1 MPEPHRRQSALAWSL
16 VAFVAGVALSAAVGL
31 SQFRVL
37 RDERDMQLDRAAE
50 RSYDALHNQLAVC
63 GLLVRSVQSLFLASE
78 DLTATEFERVY
89 GNLRPKEVFPSLQAM
104 AYAHRSVV
112 DGREHYVTS
121 LVAPREGNERL
132 LGLDLERQP
141 SNLDALKRAERT
153 DQPAMTAAFLL
164 VQLADLPGNR
174 DGIVIRLPV
183 YSPGAPPR
191 NEAERAARI
200 RGSLAVSFRISTL
213 IATALPAETLE
224 VMDVRVRDLGEPGQ
238 PVLYASGVPAAPE
251 LSLLR
256 VRDLHY
262 GGRTWRMEL
271 RPRTGFALVPWQRPA
286 GVFAG
291 GVLASLL
298 LAGLVWA
305 LMRTRGHALLLAEQM
320 SAQYR
325 ESEARFRSL
334 NELLPALVL
343 LARADG
349 RIVYANRAARDRLG
363 LAADAEISQSLEAV
377 LGEPGLLAQAA
388 LDLVA
393 EATPMVHSVELSGPD
408 GSRFW
413 TTLSLSRIELQS
425 QAHILAVASD
435 ITELRA
441 LTEQLRHQATH
452 DSLTGLA
459 NRYAFEQRLDEVLAR
474 PGAHED
480 CALLYL
486 DLDQFKLINDTSGH
500 YAGDQLLSHL
510 AQHLRQSLEPG
521 EMLGRLGGDEFGVL
535 LDGGGETRAR
545 RVAERLRLAI
555 DGFVFVW
562 ENRTYS
568 ITASIG
574 VALVGRSGLSKRELL
589 AMADTACYLAKE
601 RGRNRS
607 HVFVDT
613 DDDATLRRS
622 EMEWVNRV
630 RWAMAEGRL
639 GLDFQELRS
648 LRVGAREEE
657 GAHFELL
664 LRLQDE
670 DGRAVPP
677 GAFIP
682 AAERYGLMPQL
693 DRWVVSTAL
702 ANFDRLHP
710 SGKVALCAI
719 NLSGPTVD
727 DDEFAEFVLD
737 ALREHRVP
745 AHKVCFEITE
755 TAAVG
760 NMARVVRFITRL
772 REVGCRFALD
782 DFGAGMSSF
791 GYLKNLPVDMIKID
805 GSFIRELESDPMSFS
820 IVRAVTQIG
829 HQIGLKV
836 IAEWVGSDA
845 TCELLRLLGVN
856 FAQGYFLHAPEP
868 TVFSREAKADA
879 LREAEARGS

>member
-1 MPEPHRRQSALAWSL
+1 MTLASRNPRRTSPLALSAL
-16 VAFVAGVALSAAVGL
+16 AFVAGVALSAAVGL
-31 SQFRVL
+31 YSFDML
-37 RDERDMQLDRAAE
+37 RAERDRELDRVAE
-50 RSYDALHNQLAVC
+50 RSFDALHDQLEVC
-63 GLLVRSVQSLFLASE
+63 GLLVRSVQSLFLASDE
-78 DLTATEFERVY
+78 LTPTEFERVY
-89 GNLRPKEVFPSLQAM
+89 GNLRPREVFPSLQAM
-104 AYAHRSVV
+104 AYAR
-112 DGREHYVTS
+112 REHPGHGARYITE
-121 LVAPREGNERL
+121 LVAPAAGNEAL
-132 LGLDLERQP
+132 VGLDLARQP
-141 SNLDALKRAERT
+141 SNLAAVHRAERD
-153 DQPAMTAAFLL
+153 DQPAMTPAFRLI
-164 VQLADLPGNR
+164 QLADDPEPA

-183 YSPGAPPR
+183 YTPGAPPR
-191 NEAERAARI
+191 TDAERAARI
-200 RGSLAVSFRISTL
+200 RGSLAVSFRVSTL

-224 VMDVRVRDLGEPGQ
+224 AMDVRVRDLGVVGDNA
-238 PVLYASGVPAAPE
+238 LFASRSPAPDRAG
-251 LSLLR
+251 LVR
-256 VRDLHY
+256 VRDVTY

-271 RPRTGFALVPWQRPA
+271 RPRAGFAALPWQRPV
-286 GVFAG
+286 GLFAG
-291 GVLASLL
+291 GVLASVL
-298 LAGLVWA
+298 LALLIWA
-305 LMRTRGHALLLAEQM
+305 LMRTRTHALSLAERM
-320 SAQYR
+320 SAQFR

-343 LARADG
+343 LARGDG
-349 RIVYANRAARDRLG
+349 RIVYANRAARERLG
-363 LAADAEISQSLEAV
+363 VAEVDEPRRLDAV
-377 LGEPGLLAQAA
+377 LGAPAQVAQAA
-388 LDLVA
+388 LEVVPTGA
-393 EATPMVHSVELSGPD
+393 PMVHSTELAGVD
-408 GSRFW
+408 GARFW
-413 TTLSLSRIELQS
+413 TTLSLARIELGDEP
-425 QAHILAVASD
+425 HLLAVASD

-459 NRYAFEQRLDEVLAR
+459 NRYAFEQKLDEVLAR

-480 CALLYL
+480 CALLYI

-500 YAGDQLLSHL
+500 YAGDQLLAHL
-510 AQHLRQSLEPG
+510 SQRLRADMEPG
-521 EMLGRLGGDEFGVL
+521 EMLARLGGDEFGVL
-535 LDGGGETRAR
+535 LDRGGEAR
-545 RVAERLRLAI
+545 GKRVAERLRQAI

-568 ITASIG
+568 VTASIG
-574 VALVGRSGLSKRELL
+574 VAAVGRAGLSKRELL

-613 DDDATLRRS
+613 DDDASTRRS

-630 RWAMAEGRL
+630 RWAMEEGRL
-639 GLDFQELRS
+639 SLDYQELAP
-648 LRVGAREEE
+648 LRPGPADT

-664 LRLQDE
+664 LRLRDE
-670 DGRAVPP
+670 DGRPVPP

-682 AAERYGLMPQL
+682 AAERFGLMPQL
-693 DRWVVSTAL
+693 DRWVVATAL
-702 ANFDRLHP
+702 ENFDQLHP

-727 DDEFAEFVLD
+727 DDDFAGFVLD
-737 ALREHRVP
+737 ALKRHRVP
-745 AHKVCFEITE
+745 PHKVCFEITE

-760 NMARVVRFITRL
+760 NMARVLRFMKRL

-805 GSFIRELESDPMSFS
+805 GSFIRELENDPMSFS

-856 FAQGYFLHAPEP
+856 YAQGYYLHEPEP
-868 TVFSREAKADA
+868 AVYAREKA
-879 LREAEARGS
+879 

>member
-1 MPEPHRRQSALAWSL
+1 MTEPRRRQSALAWSAL
-16 VAFVAGVALSAAVGL
+16 ALLFGAGLSAAVGL
-31 SQFRVL
+31 YQHRVL
-37 RDERDMQLDRAAE
+37 RAERDVQFDRLAE
-50 RSYDALHNQLAVC
+50 RSFDAVQNRLAIC
-63 GLLVRSVQSLFLASE
+63 GLLVRSVQSLFLASD
-78 DLTATEFERVY
+78 DLAPVEFERVY
-89 GNLRPKEVFPSLQAM
+89 GNLRPKQVFPSLQAM
-104 AYAHRSVV
+104 AYARRVPNA
-112 DGREHYVTS
+112 DGSIHYVTD
-121 LVAPREGNERL
+121 LVAPRSGNERL
-132 LGLDLERQP
+132 VGLDLQTQP
-141 SNLDALKRAERT
+141 GNLDAVRRAERD

-164 VQLADLPGNR
+164 VQLANQPGNR
-174 DGIVIRLPV
+174 DGVVIRLPV
-183 YSPGAPPR
+183 YSAGPPPHDA
-191 NEAERAARI
+191 AERAGRI
-200 RGSLAVSFRISTL
+200 RGSLGVSFRISTL
-213 IATALPAETLE
+213 IATALPGDTLE
-224 VMDVRVRDLGEPGQ
+224 SMHVSIRDLGEPG
-238 PVLYASGVPAAPE
+238 APRLFDSRAE
-251 LSLLR
+251 GDIAGEGPRR

-271 RPRTGFALVPWQRPA
+271 QPRPGHAQVPWRQPLL
-286 GVFAG
+286 VFAG
-291 GVLASLL
+291 GLLASLL

-305 LMRTRGHALLLAEQM
+305 LMRTRGHALTLAARM
-320 SAQYR
+320 SEQYR

-343 LARADG
+343 LARGDG
-349 RIVYANRAARDRLG
+349 SIVYANRAAREHLG
-363 LAADAEISQSLEAV
+363 LSGVEITSSLEAV
-377 LGEPGLLAQAA
+377 LGEPGVLARSV
-388 LDLVA
+388 LGLVH
-393 EATPMVHSVELSGPD
+393 EATPMVHSIELAGAGGQS
-408 GSRFW
+408 FW
-413 TTLSLSRIELQS
+413 ATLSLSRIDLEGQP
-425 QAHILAVASD
+425 HILAVASD

-459 NRYAFEQRLDEVLAR
+459 NRYAFEQGLDAVLAR

-500 YAGDQLLSHL
+500 NAGDQLLAHL
-510 AQHLRQSLEPG
+510 AQLLRATMEPG

-535 LDGGGETRAR
+535 LDGGGEMRAR

-562 ENRTYS
+562 ENRSYS

-613 DDDATLRRS
+613 DDDASQRRS

-639 GLDFQELRS
+639 GLDYQELVA
-648 LRVGAREEE
+648 LRPGVRDDE

-664 LRLQDE
+664 LRLRDE
-670 DGRAVPP
+670 DGRPVAP

-693 DRWVVSTAL
+693 DRWVVGTAL

-710 SGKVALCAI
+710 GGKVATCAI
-719 NLSGPTVD
+719 NLSGATVD
-727 DDEFAEFVLD
+727 DEEFAGFVLD
-737 ALREHRVP
+737 ELRRHAVP
-745 AHKVCFEITE
+745 PHKVCFEITE

-760 NMARVVRFITRL
+760 NMARVLKFMQRL

-829 HQIGLKV
+829 QQIGLKV
-836 IAEWVGSDA
+836 IAEWVGSEA

-856 FAQGYFLHAPEP
+856 YA
-868 TVFSREAKADA
+868 
-879 LREAEARGS
+879 

>member
-1 MPEPHRRQSALAWSL
+1 MTEPHRRQSALAWSAL
-16 VAFVAGVALSAAVGL
+16 ALLAGAALSAGVGL
-31 SQFRVL
+31 YQYRVL
-37 RDERDMQLDRAAE
+37 RAERDVQLDRLAE
-50 RSYDALHNQLAVC
+50 RSFDAMRNQLQVC

-78 DLTATEFERVY
+78 QLTPLEFERVY
-89 GNLRPKEVFPSLQAM
+89 GNLRPREVFPSLQAM
-104 AYAHRSVV
+104 AYARRTV
-112 DGREHYVTS
+112 DAGGKVRYITD
-121 LVAPREGNERL
+121 LVAPQAGNERL
-132 LGLDLERQP
+132 LGLDLETQP
-141 SNLDALKRAERT
+141 SNLAAVRRAEAD
-153 DQPAMTAAFLL
+153 DQPAMTAAFRL
-164 VQLADLPGNR
+164 VQLVEQRSDNR
-174 DGIVIRLPV
+174 DGVVIRLPV
-183 YSPGAPPR
+183 YSAGPPPR
-191 NEAERAARI
+191 GAAERAQRI
-200 RGSLAVSFRISTL
+200 RGSLGVSFRISSL
-213 IATALPAETLE
+213 IATALPAETRE
-224 VMDVRVRDLGEPGQ
+224 SMTVSIRDLGEPGAPRLFDSREPGA
-238 PVLYASGVPAAPE
+238 PVGEGVRRA
-251 LSLLR
+251 
-256 VRDLHY
+256 RDLAY

-271 RPRTGFALVPWQRPA
+271 QARPGYAVVSWRQPLA
-286 GVFAG
+286 VFAG
-291 GVLASLL
+291 GLIASVL

-305 LMRTRGHALLLAEQM
+305 LMRTRTHALLLAEKM
-320 SAQYR
+320 SQRFR

-343 LARADG
+343 LARGDG
-349 RIVYANRAARDRLG
+349 RVTYANRAARERLG
-363 LAADAEISQSLEAV
+363 LDGADIEASLEAL
-377 LGEPGLLAQAA
+377 LGAPGLLAQAA
-388 LDLVA
+388 LDLVP
-393 EATPMVHSVELSGPD
+393 EAAPMVHSVELAGA
-408 GSRFW
+408 GGERFW
-413 TTLSLSRIELQS
+413 ATLSLSRIDLEGEP
-425 QAHILAVASD
+425 HILAVASD
-435 ITELRA
+435 ITELRV

-459 NRYAFEQRLDEVLAR
+459 NRYAFEQRLDAVLAS

-480 CALLYL
+480 CALLYI

-500 YAGDQLLSHL
+500 YAGDQLLAHL
-510 AQHLRQSLEPG
+510 AQQLRGTLEPG
-521 EMLGRLGGDEFGVL
+521 EMLARLGGDEFGVL
-535 LDGGGETRAR
+535 LDGGGESRAR

-562 ENRTYS
+562 ENRSYS

-574 VALVGRSGLSKRELL
+574 VALVGRAGLSKRELL

-613 DDDATLRRS
+613 DDDASLRRS

-639 GLDFQELRS
+639 GLDFQELVP
-648 LRVGAREEE
+648 LRPGGRDDE

-664 LRLQDE
+664 LRLRDE
-670 DGRAVPP
+670 DGRPVPP

-693 DRWVVSTAL
+693 DRWVVATAL

-710 SGKVALCAI
+710 TRKVALCAI
-719 NLSGPTVD
+719 NLSGATVD
-727 DDEFAEFVLD
+727 DEDFAGFVLD
-737 ALREHRVP
+737 TLARHQVP

-760 NMARVVRFITRL
+760 NMARVVKFMGRL

-829 HQIGLKV
+829 QQIGLKV

-856 FAQGYFLHAPEP
+856 YAQGYHLHAPEP
-868 TVFSREAKADA
+868 TLFSREAQ
-879 LREAEARGS
+879 RV

>member
-1 MPEPHRRQSALAWSL
+1 MPTKHRRQTALAWSL
-16 VAFVAGVALSAAVGL
+16 VALLAGTALSAAVAL
-31 SQFRVL
+31 DQYRVL
-37 RDERDMQLDRAAE
+37 RAERDVQFDRLAE
-50 RSYDALHNQLAVC
+50 RSFDSMHNRLAVC

-78 DLTATEFERVY
+78 ELTAVEFDRVY
-89 GNLRPKEVFPSLQAM
+89 ANLRPKDVFPSLQAM
-104 AYAHRSVV
+104 AFARREPGP
-112 DGREHYVTS
+112 DGGRYVTE
-121 LVAPREGNERL
+121 LVAPRAGSERL
-132 LGLDLERQP
+132 HGLDLASQP
-141 SNLDALKRAERT
+141 GNLAAVHRAESD
-153 DQPAMTAAFLL
+153 DQPAMTAAFRL
-164 VQLADLPGNR
+164 VQLEDAPGNG
-174 DGIVIRLPV
+174 DGIVLRLPI

-191 NEAERAARI
+191 DAAERAARV
-200 RGSLAVSFRISTL
+200 RGSLAVSFRVSSL

-224 VMDVRVRDLGEPGQ
+224 TMDVAVTDISDPARPRLFDSAAMHGGGSLGGE
-238 PVLYASGVPAAPE
+238 E
-251 LSLLR
+251 LFRARELA
-256 VRDLHY
+256 Y

-271 RPRTGFALVPWQRPA
+271 RPRPGFALVPWQRPA
-286 GVFAG
+286 GTFAG

-298 LAGLVWA
+298 LALLVWA
-305 LMRTRGHALLLAEQM
+305 LMRTRTHALALAERM

-334 NELLPALVL
+334 NERLPALVL
-343 LARADG
+343 LARGDG
-349 RIVYANRAARDRLG
+349 TITYANRAARDRLG
-363 LAADAEISQSLEAV
+363 LAEDATDAPSLEAV
-377 LGEPGLLAQAA
+377 LGEPGLLVQSA
-388 LDLVA
+388 LELVPQDA
-393 EATPMVHSVELSGPD
+393 PMVHSVELVGTSGA
-408 GSRFW
+408 RFW
-413 TTLSLSRIELQS
+413 ATLSLSRIELEE
-425 QAHILAVASD
+425 APHILAVASD

-459 NRYAFEQRLDEVLAR
+459 NRHAFEQQLDQVLAR

-480 CALLYL
+480 CALLYV

-500 YAGDQLLSHL
+500 YAGDQLLGQL
-510 AQHLRQSLEPG
+510 AHQLKASLEPG
-521 EMLGRLGGDEFGVL
+521 EMLARLGGDEFGVL
-535 LDGGGETRAR
+535 LERGGEARAR
-545 RVAERLRLAI
+545 RVAERLRLSI

-562 ENRTYS
+562 EGRTYS

-574 VALVGRSGLSKRELL
+574 VALVGRAGLGKRELM

-613 DDDATLRRS
+613 DDDASTRRS

-630 RWAMAEGRL
+630 RWAMEEGRL
-639 GLDFQELRS
+639 GLDFQELAP
-648 LRVGAREEE
+648 LRGARPGE

-664 LRLQDE
+664 LRLHDE
-670 DGRAVPP
+670 SGRPVPP

-682 AAERYGLMPQL
+682 AAERFGLMPQL

-727 DDEFAEFVLD
+727 DEDFAGFVLD
-737 ALREHRVP
+737 ALRR
-745 AHKVCFEITE
+745 HKVPPHAICFEITE
-755 TAAVG
+755 TAAIG
-760 NMARVVRFITRL
+760 NMVRVRRFMQRL

-856 FAQGYFLHAPEP
+856 YAQGYFLHEPEP
-868 TVFSREAKADA
+868 TVFCREARAGA
-879 LREAEARGS
+879 AQIA

>member
-1 MPEPHRRQSALAWSL
+1 MTEPRRRQSALAWSAL
-16 VAFVAGVALSAAVGL
+16 ALLAGAALSAAVGL
-31 SQFRVL
+31 YQHRVL
-37 RDERDMQLDRAAE
+37 RAERDVQFDRLAE
-50 RSYDALHNQLAVC
+50 RSFDAVQNRLAVC

-78 DLTATEFERVY
+78 ELTAVEFERVY

-104 AYAHRSVV
+104 AYARRVTL
-112 DGREHYVTS
+112 DGRIHYVTD
-121 LVAPREGNERL
+121 LVAPAVGNARL
-132 LGLDLERQP
+132 LGLDLETQP
-141 SNLDALKRAERT
+141 SNLAAVHRAEAT
-153 DQPAMTAAFLL
+153 DQPAMTAAFRL
-164 VQLADLPGNR
+164 VQIVDPRPDQR
-174 DGIVIRLPV
+174 DGVVIRLPV
-183 YSPGAPPR
+183 YSAGPPPR
-191 NEAERAARI
+191 GAAERAQRI
-200 RGSLAVSFRISTL
+200 RGSLAVSFRISSL

-224 VMDVRVRDLGEPGQ
+224 TMQVSIRDLGEPGA
-238 PVLYASGVPAAPE
+238 PSLFDSRGASE
-251 LSLLR
+251 LGGEGARR

-271 RPRTGFALVPWQRPA
+271 QARPGYAVVPWRQPA
-286 GVFAG
+286 AVFVG
-291 GVLASLL
+291 GLLASFL
-298 LAGLVWA
+298 LAGLIWA
-305 LMRTRGHALLLAEQM
+305 LMRTRSHALLLAARM
-320 SAQYR
+320 SEQYR

-343 LARADG
+343 LARGDG
-349 RIVYANRAARDRLG
+349 TIVYANRAARERLG
-363 LAADAEISQSLEAV
+363 LAGVEITQSLEDV
-377 LGEPGLLAQAA
+377 LGEPGLLAQSA
-388 LDLVA
+388 LDLVH
-393 EATPMVHSVELSGPD
+393 EATPMVHSVQLAGA
-408 GSRFW
+408 GGQGFW
-413 TTLSLSRIELQS
+413 ATLSLSRIDLEGQP
-425 QAHILAVASD
+425 HILAVASD

-459 NRYAFEQRLDEVLAR
+459 NRYAFEQRLDAVLAS
-474 PGAHED
+474 PGKHED
-480 CALLYL
+480 CALLYI

-500 YAGDQLLSHL
+500 YAGDQLLAHL
-510 AQHLRQSLEPG
+510 AQQLRANLEPG
-521 EMLGRLGGDEFGVL
+521 EMLARLGGDEFGVL
-535 LDGGGETRAR
+535 LDGGGEVRAR

-555 DGFVFVW
+555 DGFVYVW

-574 VALVGRSGLSKRELL
+574 VAIVGRSGLSKRELL

-607 HVFVDT
+607 HLFVDT
-613 DDDATLRRS
+613 DDDASQRRS

-630 RWAMAEGRL
+630 RWAMEEGRL
-639 GLDFQELRS
+639 GLDFQELVS
-648 LRVGAREEE
+648 LRPGAHDAE

-664 LRLQDE
+664 LRLKDE
-670 DGRAVPP
+670 DGRPVPP

-693 DRWVVSTAL
+693 DRWVVGTAL

-710 SGKVALCAI
+710 GGKVGMCAI
-719 NLSGPTVD
+719 NLSGATVD
-727 DDEFAEFVLD
+727 DEDFAGFVLD
-737 ALREHRVP
+737 ALKRHAVP
-745 AHKVCFEITE
+745 PHKVCFEITE

-760 NMARVVRFITRL
+760 NMARVLKFIDRL

-829 HQIGLKV
+829 QQIGLKV
-836 IAEWVGSDA
+836 IAEWVGSEA

-856 FAQGYFLHAPEP
+856 YAQGYFLHEPEP
-868 TVFSREAKADA
+868 TVFSREVS
-879 LREAEARGS
+879 RVV